1 MLGGFSGCYWIL
13 LTLCRPFRGLARSHR
28 VRPCAVPVGAGKPAK
43 GPAQARKIN
52 CSNAPAL
59 ATTPASHRYCCRT

>member
-28 VRPCAVPVGAGKPAK
+28 YCTGPDPVGAGKPAK
-43 GPAQARKIN
+43 GPAQAVKIN
-52 CSNAPAL
+52 CSNAPAP